1 MSGLL
6 RRLYCLV
13 VEEVHQVQGKKAWLV
28 DLLRIVFFAARKA
41 WEDKFTQRAAALA
54 FFTLVNLFPV
64 GVLFLFFLGRSPVFK
79 GYVTGIEGT
88 LLDQMVASGARQVV
102 EELFRSLSAN
112 LDVLGSGTSGMAAI
126 LVLVALGTSLLLLVE
141 RYLNDI
147 WRVVTPRQNLLVR
160 AAILWT
166 ALTLFPLL
174 LAFSFALTARLS
186 KAHLPPL
193 VPSHVIPYLV
203 TVVLFWGLYK
213 VVPAVPV
220 TWRASLLSA
229 ALAGLL
235 FEVAKV
241 ALSAYIRSVVT
252 QSVIGKVYGSLALV
266 PIGMAWIYYSW
277 LIVLGGAELA
287 YVLQHLRAMHDAERR
302 DWLLNRE
309 SAPLSATAAL
319 TLAAEVARPFLAGEP
334 AAEEGALAD
343 RLRLPPGQAR
353 RWVDLLT
360 EKGLVTRTAD
370 GRLVPAREPS
380 AVALSDLAGLYCDRF
395 LSPFAA
401 LSPSAASLAPGERER
416 LLAALGGRSLADL
429 ACPVPHAPL
438 GGTP

>member
-1 MSGLL
+1 MSSLL
-6 RRLYCLV
+6 RRLYGLV
-13 VEEVHQVQGKKAWLV
+13 VEEVHQVQGRKAWLV

-88 LLDQMVASGARQVV
+88 LLDQMVASGTRQVV
-102 EELFRSLSAN
+102 EELFRSLSSN
-112 LDVLGSGTSGMAAI
+112 LDALGSGTSGFAAI
-126 LVLVALGTSLLLLVE
+126 LVLVAIGTSLLILVE
-141 RYLNDI
+141 RYFNEI
-147 WRVVTPRQNLLVR
+147 WRVVTPRQNLFVR
-160 AAILWT
+160 TAILWT
-166 ALTLFPLL
+166 SLTLFPLL

-186 KAHLPPL
+186 KAHLPAM

-203 TVVLFWGLYK
+203 TVLLFWALYK

-220 TWRASLLSA
+220 TWGASLFAA
-229 ALAGLL
+229 ALAGLF

-241 ALSAYIRSVVT
+241 ALSAYVRGVFT

-277 LIVLGGAELA
+277 LIVLGGAELT
-287 YVLQHLRAMHDAERR
+287 YVLQHLRALHDAERR

-319 TLAAEVARPFLAGEP
+319 ALAADVARPFLRGEP
-334 AAEEGALAD
+334 AAEEGALVD
-343 RLRLPPGQAR
+343 RLRLPPAQAR
-353 RWVDLLT
+353 RWVDLL
-360 EKGLVTRTAD
+360 EKEGLLTRTAA
-370 GRLVPAREPS
+370 GGLVPARDP
-380 AVALSDLAGLYCDRF
+380 ATVALPRLAGLYCDQF
-395 LSPFAA
+395 LTPFAA
-401 LSPSAASLAPGERER
+401 LSPAAAALAPGEREH
-416 LLAALGGRSLADL
+416 LTAALAGQTLADL
-429 ACPVPHAPL
+429 ATTLPPP
-438 GGTP
+438 P